1 MLPLLLA
8 LACATDPGGGPADP
22 TPGDGEGSADGG
34 GGDGGDGGTAGDGGT
49 DDTGDFCAD
58 APLVNYATFGQGF
71 MSTHCQGC
79 HASTAPNRYGAPE
92 DVVFDTV
99 QQVWEHAPYILLLT
113 VGEDPAMPPAG
124 GVTPDDQTRLEWWL
138 RCAEPGT

>member
-8 LACATDPGGGPADP
+8 LACAPPHD
-22 TPGDGEGSADGG
+22 ADGG
-34 GGDGGDGGTAGDGGT
+34 DTARGDGGVRTDGGTRT

-58 APLVNYATFGQGF
+58 VPLVNYATFGQGF
-71 MSTHCQGC
+71 LSTHCQGC

-99 QQVWEHAPYILLLT
+99 EQVWDQASFILLLT
-113 VGEDPAMPPAG
+113 LGEEPQMPPAG